1 MKVQLTTKLSRN
13 QKVILALFALAVVT
27 LLALGWTQ
35 MNVTASEPA
44 ALDEATLTAKSISFA
59 QKAGLKGMPKAQK
72 SVKMTLGEWAK
83 LSKGGLGTDASK
95 FGLTPTLPVFVM
107 VMRGE
112 VVPTAPIELPPDQP
126 EPKYIAI
133 VMVLNAN
140 TGAPIT
146 WGYADQGDKLPFD
159 VP

>member
-1 MKVQLTTKLSRN
+1 M
-13 QKVILALFALAVVT
+13 AVVA
-27 LLALGWTQ
+27 LLALGWAQ
-35 MNVTASEPA
+35 MNATASEPA
-44 ALDEATLTAKSISFA
+44 ALDEATLTTKSIAFA

-83 LSKGGLGTDASK
+83 LNKGGLGTDAGK

-112 VVPTAPIELPPDQP
+112 VVPTTLIELPPDQP
-126 EPKYIAI
+126 EPKYTAI
-133 VMVLNAN
+133 MMVLNAN

-146 WGYADQGDKLPFD
+146 WGYADPGDKLPFD

>member
-1 MKVQLTTKLSRN
+1 MKTESQIRSSQNHKL
-13 QKVILALFALAVVT
+13 ILGLLVLAVVA
-27 LLALGWTQ
+27 LLALGWAQ
-35 MNVTASEPA
+35 MNATASEPA

-83 LSKGGLGTDASK
+83 LNKGGLGTDTGK

-112 VVPTAPIELPPDQP
+112 VVPTTPIELPPDQP
-126 EPKYIAI
+126 EPKYTAI

-146 WGYADQGDKLPFD
+146 WGYADPGDKLPFD

>member
-1 MKVQLTTKLSRN
+1 MKLHQLITSSKNHKL
-13 QKVILALFALAVVT
+13 IFALFVLAVVA
-27 LLALGWTQ
+27 LLVLGWAQ
-35 MNVTASEPA
+35 MNAIASEPA
-44 ALDEATLTAKSISFA
+44 ALDEATLTAKSIALA
-59 QKAGLKGMPKAQK
+59 QKAGLKGTPKSQR
-72 SVKMTLGEWAK
+72 SVRMTLGEWAK
-83 LSKGGLGTDASK
+83 LNKGGLGTDAGK

-112 VVPTAPIELPPDQP
+112 VVPTTPIELPPDQP
-126 EPKYIAI
+126 EPKYTAI

-146 WGYADQGDKLPFD
+146 WGYADQGDELPFD